1 MKITLINRRK
11 KLASERWA
19 GLKTA
24 KNHASSRVPPEMPAD
39 LRSFAAPATDAPT
52 NQNPFEP
59 TQQFLFSDDDFQR
72 LQKMIFDY
80 AGISLNDSKR
90 SMAYSR
96 LTKRLRYLGVSSFSE
111 YLDIV
116 ESHQAVDDSERIAF
130 INSLTTNLTA
140 FFREA
145 HHFPLLTEHLLKLHE
160 ANPGKTLTVW
170 SAACST
176 GEEPYSIAMAVVEA
190 FGMDEPPVRIIASDL
205 DTAAL
210 AAAREGVYAVEKIA
224 TLDPVKLKRFFLKG
238 AGAHLG
244 LAKIR
249 PQLQRL
255 VTFEQVNLNEL
266 DWPIQAPLAAIFC
279 RNVMIYFNK
288 QTQSD
293 ILRRFVPL
301 LTPNGLLFAGHS
313 ENFFYNAS
321 EYFRIRGKTVY
332 EVETGQ
338 AGGMASRSRSVL

>member
-1 MKITLINRRK
+1 MKGFLSKPIRLR
-11 KLASERWA
+11 A
-19 GLKTA
+19 
-24 KNHASSRVPPEMPAD
+24 AD
-39 LRSFAAPATDAPT
+39 RPVIDPVTGAT
-52 NQNPFEP
+52 PFQP
-59 TQQFLFSDDDFQR
+59 FQQFPFSDEDFQR

-96 LTKRLRYLGVSSFSE
+96 LTKRLRQLGLNSFTE
-111 YLDIV
+111 YLDV
-116 ESHQAVDDSERIAF
+116 VAASGNDAGERIAF
-130 INSLTTNLTA
+130 INALTTNLTA

-145 HHFPLLTEHLLKLHE
+145 HHFPLLTEHLLKMHE
-160 ANPGKTLTVW
+160 AHPGKPLAVW

-176 GEEPYSIAMAVVEA
+176 GEEPYSIAMAIVEA
-190 FGMDEPPVRIIASDL
+190 FGTDNPPVRIIASDL
-205 DTAAL
+205 DTEAL
-210 AAAREGVYAVEKIA
+210 STARAGIYATEKISSL
-224 TLDPVKLKRFFLKG
+224 TQVQLKRFFLKG
-238 AGAHLG
+238 SGTHHGYAR
-244 LAKIR
+244 IR

-255 VTFEQVNLNEL
+255 VEFQQLNLNEP
-266 DWPIQAPLAAIFC
+266 DWHIDAPLAAIFC

-301 LTPNGLLFAGHS
+301 LTPDGLLFAGHS

-321 EYFRIRGKTVY
+321 DFFRIRGKTVY

-338 AGGMASRSRSVL
+338 SRNMSYSHSGDSGQSSRTF

>member
-1 MKITLINRRK
+1 MKLTPINRRK
-11 KLASERWA
+11 KFSPEKWS

-24 KNHASSRVPPEMPAD
+24 KNPASTRVSQGTPTD
-39 LRSFAAPATDAPT
+39 LRSLTAPT
-52 NQNPFEP
+52 TEASTQQNPFEP
-59 TQQFLFSDDDFQR
+59 HQQFLFSDDDFQR

-96 LTKRLRYLGVSSFSE
+96 LTKRLRLLGISSFSE

-116 ESHQAVDDSERIAF
+116 EAHPAADDSERIAF
-130 INSLTTNLTA
+130 INALTTNLTA

-190 FGMDEPPVRIIASDL
+190 FGTDEPPVRIIASDL

-210 AAAREGVYAVEKIA
+210 AAAREGVYAIEKIA
-224 TLDPVKLKRFFLKG
+224 TLDPIKLKRFFLKG
-238 AGAHLG
+238 SGAHLG

-255 VTFEQVNLNEL
+255 VTFQQVNLNEL

-288 QTQSD
+288 QTQAD

-301 LTPNGLLFAGHS
+301 LTPSGLLFAGHS

-338 AGGMASRSRSVL
+338 GGSVASQARSA